1 MLATIVAVR
10 KLARHLNRTSEPN
23 SGGNM
28 KITTIALA
36 ALLVLCTADR
46 TANTAK
52 PASEKKVGARTEVA
66 PAASPDSEAITL
78 VPFEERLVVQA
89 GHQIVVLAGSPCKPG
104 ETAGSIELLPPT
116 PDFVELIPLC
126 RSDRGLTGA
135 LVLHPA
141 NKDLGLHT
149 VKLRTVG
156 CDGSGTEYLFDVKV
170 KRP

>member
-1 MLATIVAVR
+1 MLPTGLSLACTRMTSISLLPALTTAPPPGAGSQRSTTTTSTKSHTPSARRTR
-10 KLARHLNRTSEPN
+10 KRAN
-23 SGGNM
+23 SH
-28 KITTIALA
+28 
-36 ALLVLCTADR
+36 
-46 TANTAK
+46 
-52 PASEKKVGARTEVA
+52 
-66 PAASPDSEAITL
+66 
-78 VPFEERLVVQA
+78 QA

-116 PDFVELIPLC
+116 PDVVELVPLC

-135 LVLHPA
+135 LVIHPA

-156 CDGSGTEYLFDVKV
+156 CDGSGTEYLFEVKV